1 MVKRMKMKKYIQSMM
16 AFAAIVSFASCS
28 SEDNNTT
35 IENESATKVMTF
47 TATQEGNE
55 ASTRAILSGTNIHW
69 ESEDKISLLYSSENK
84 QFTLTAGA
92 ESTSG
97 KFSGEA
103 GQSNSYSAVYPYQE
117 NASLSGNDV
126 TNVTLPAIQYARD
139 NSFDKN
145 AALMMAK
152 STNTTLEFKNA
163 VGYVKVKPRFACSKI
178 VLQAAGPSEYLAGM
192 CTLSYGDGKPSI
204 AFTSEQSTS
213 ITLSGNIT
221 ANTAYYIAVPAVTL
235 SAGWSISFTD
245 NTGDVYTRTGSNNIT
260 FKRNTI
266 INLGEF
272 SRTDNKLKLT
282 LSKNGEVPA
291 DKQVDM
297 GVFTIGD
304 KNYRLIFATSNL
316 TKDGLAENE
325 YDFGD
330 YFAWGATEPWCTQY
344 SRTGTGYNV
353 QVSLTTWGNT
363 KNATVY
369 DWETVPFR
377 DGNNWHCNQYIND
390 GEKLAM
396 EHDAARQILK
406 GDWQIPTKEIWDKLF
421 ESSKYEWIKTA
432 KAEYNGYQVKSKK
445 SETGTIFLPVAGE
458 VNNSWLSGAGT
469 SGFYW
474 SGTAKS
480 NDSAYSLYLY
490 LYYDEG
496 STWIYTKDR
505 YFGYSV
511 RPVRLVVESLAD
523 PVATTERYDYE
534 NDFKW
539 E

>member
-1 MVKRMKMKKYIQSMM
+1 MKKYIQSMM

-35 IENESATKVMTF
+35 IENESAVKVMTF
-47 TATQEGNE
+47 TATQEGDE
-55 ASTRAILSGTNIHW
+55 QSTRAAISTSDSKVINWESNDQISIFDGTN
-69 ESEDKISLLYSSENK
+69 NK
-84 QFTLTAGA
+84 QFTLTDGAG
-92 ESTSG
+92 STSG
-97 KFSGEA
+97 KFSGKA
-103 GQSNSYSAVYPYQE
+103 GQSTSYTAVYPYQE

-126 TNVTLPAIQYARD
+126 TNVTLPATQTATD

-178 VLQAAGPSEYLAGM
+178 VLKAAGASEYLAGM

-204 AFTSEQSTS
+204 TFTSGQSTS
-213 ITLSGNIT
+213 ITLSGDIT
-221 ANTAYYIAVPAVTL
+221 ANTVYYIAVPAVTL

-245 NTGDVYTRTGSNNIT
+245 TTGDVYTRTGSKSIT

-282 LSKNGEVPA
+282 LSQNGEVPA
-291 DKQVDM
+291 EKQVDM

-304 KNYRLIFATSNL
+304 KNYRVIFATSNL

-353 QVSLTTWGNT
+353 QVSLTAWENT
-363 KNATVY
+363 NNATVY
-369 DWETVPFR
+369 DWTTVPFR
-377 DGNNWHCNQYIND
+377 DGNNWYCNQYINNGD
-390 GEKLAM
+390 KLAM

-421 ESSKYEWIKTA
+421 ESSKYEWTKTS

-445 SETGTIFLPVAGE
+445 SETGTIFLPVAGY

-474 SGTAKS
+474 SGTANSK
-480 NDSAYSLYLY
+480 DTAYSLYLY
-490 LYYDEG
+490 TYYTEG
-496 STWIYTKDR
+496 STEISKKDR

-523 PVATTERYDYE
+523 PVATTERYGYE

>member
-1 MVKRMKMKKYIQSMM
+1 MKKYIQSMM

-69 ESEDKISLLYSSENK
+69 ESEDEISLLYSSENK
-84 QFTLTAGA
+84 QFTLTGGAG
-92 ESTSG
+92 STSG

-103 GQSNSYSAVYPYQE
+103 GQSTSYAAVYPYQP
-117 NASLSGNDV
+117 NASLSGTNV
-126 TNVTLPAIQYARD
+126 TNVTLPATQTATA
-139 NSFDKN
+139 NSFDKE

-178 VLQAAGPSEYLAGM
+178 VLQAANPTEYLAGK
-192 CTLSYGDGKPSI
+192 CTLLYDTNSNIPSI
-204 AFTSEQSTS
+204 TFTSEQSTS

-221 ANTAYYIAVPAVTL
+221 ANTVYYIAVPAVTL
-235 SAGWSISFTD
+235 NAGWSISFTD
-245 NTGDVYTRTGSNNIT
+245 NTTGDVYTRTGSKSIT

-304 KNYRLIFATSNL
+304 KNYRVIFATSNL
-316 TKDGLAENE
+316 TKNGLAEKE

-344 SRTGTGYNV
+344 SRTGTGYDV
-353 QVSLTTWGNT
+353 QVSLTAWDNT

-369 DWETVPFR
+369 DYTTLPFR
-377 DGNNWHCNQYIND
+377 DGKNWFCNKYIND

-396 EHDAARQILK
+396 EHDAARQILE

-421 ESSKYEWIKTA
+421 ESSKYEWTKTA
-432 KAEYNGYQVKSKK
+432 KANYNGYQVKSKK

-458 VNNSWLSGAGT
+458 VNRSSLSGAGT
-469 SGFYW
+469 YGSYW
-474 SGTAKS
+474 SGTANS
-480 NDSAYSLYLY
+480 NDAAYSLYLY
-490 LYYDEG
+490 TNYTEGDKDISPKYRYY
-496 STWIYTKDR
+496 
-505 YFGYSV
+505 GYSV

-523 PVATTERYDYE
+523 PVATTETYGNE
-534 NDFKW
+534 KDFKW

>member
-1 MVKRMKMKKYIQSMM
+1 MKMKKYIQSMM

-35 IENESATKVMTF
+35 IENESAVKVMTF
-47 TATQEGNE
+47 TATQEGDE
-55 ASTRAILSGTNIHW
+55 QSTRAAISTSDSKVINWESNDQISIFDGTN
-69 ESEDKISLLYSSENK
+69 NK
-84 QFTLTAGA
+84 QFTLKD
-92 ESTSG
+92 G
-97 KFSGEA
+97 KGTPNATFTGEA
-103 GQSNSYSAVYPYQE
+103 LESGSYTAVYPYQST
-117 NASLSGNDV
+117 ASLSGDDV
-126 TNVTLPAIQYARD
+126 TNVTLPATQNATD

-145 AALMMAK
+145 AALMMAQ
-152 STNTTLEFKNA
+152 SDNTTLNFKNV
-163 VGYVKVKPRFACSKI
+163 VGYVKVKPKFACSKI
-178 VLQAAGPSEYLAGM
+178 VLQAAGASEYLAGR
-192 CTLSYGDGKPSI
+192 CTLSYGEGMPSI

-245 NTGDVYTRTGSNNIT
+245 NTGDVYTRTGSNSIT

-282 LSKNGEVPA
+282 LSQNGEVPA

-344 SRTGTGYNV
+344 SRTGTGYDV
-353 QVSLTTWGNT
+353 QVSPTAWENT
-363 KNATVY
+363 QNATTY
-369 DWETVPFR
+369 DWSTVPFR
-377 DGNNWHCNQYIND
+377 DGNNWYCNRYIND
-390 GEKLAM
+390 GDKLAM

-421 ESSKYEWIKTA
+421 ESSKYEWTKTSKA
-432 KAEYNGYQVKSKK
+432 KYNGYQVKSKK
-445 SETGTIFLPVAGE
+445 SETGTIFLPVTGE
-458 VNNSWLSGAGT
+458 VYESSLSGAGT
-469 SGFYW
+469 FGYYW
-474 SGTAKS
+474 SGTANSDERAYRLKCTDGHVTH
-480 NDSAYSLYLY
+480 NDFNNRHV
-490 LYYDEG
+490 G
-496 STWIYTKDR
+496 VP
-505 YFGYSV
+505 V
-511 RPVRLVVESLAD
+511 RPVRLVAVD
-523 PVATTERYDYE
+523 
-534 NDFKW
+534 
-539 E
+539 

>member
-1 MVKRMKMKKYIQSMM
+1 MKKYIQSMM

-35 IENESATKVMTF
+35 IANESATKVMTF

-69 ESEDKISLLYSSENK
+69 ESEDEISIFDGTNNN
-84 QFTLTAGA
+84 QFTLTGGDG
-92 ESTSG
+92 STFG
-97 KFSGEA
+97 KFSGNA
-103 GQSNSYSAVYPYQE
+103 GQSTSYTAVYPYQP

-139 NSFDKN
+139 NSFDKK

-152 STNTTLEFKNA
+152 SDNTTLEFKNA

-178 VLQAAGPSEYLAGM
+178 VLKAARASEYLAGM
-192 CTLSYGDGKPSI
+192 CTLSYGEGMPSI
-204 AFTSEQSTS
+204 AFTPEQSTS

-221 ANTAYYIAVPAVTL
+221 ANTVYYIAVPAVTL

-245 NTGDVYTRTGSNNIT
+245 TTGDVYTRTGSKSIT

-344 SRTGTGYNV
+344 SRTGTGYDV
-353 QVSLTTWGNT
+353 QVSPTAWENT
-363 KNATVY
+363 QNATTY
-369 DWETVPFR
+369 DWSTVPFR
-377 DGNNWHCNQYIND
+377 DGNNWYCNQYIND
-390 GEKLAM
+390 GDKLAM

-421 ESSKYEWIKTA
+421 ESSKYEWTKTS

-458 VNNSWLSGAGT
+458 VYKSWLSGAGT
-469 SGFYW
+469 VGSYW

-490 LYYDEG
+490 LNYSEGNKDISPEYRYY
-496 STWIYTKDR
+496 
-505 YFGYSV
+505 GYSV

-523 PVATTERYDYE
+523 PVATTERYGYE
-534 NDFKW
+534 KDFKW

>member
-1 MVKRMKMKKYIQSMM
+1 MKMKKYIQSMM

-35 IENESATKVMTF
+35 IENESAVKVMTF
-47 TATQEGNE
+47 TAMQEGNE

-69 ESEDKISLLYSSENK
+69 ESEEKISIFDGTNNN
-84 QFTLTAGA
+84 QFTLTDGAGN
-92 ESTSG
+92 TSG
-97 KFSGEA
+97 KFSGKA
-103 GQSNSYSAVYPYQE
+103 GQSNSYTAVYPYQE

-178 VLQAAGPSEYLAGM
+178 VLTANEDIAGK

-204 AFTSEQSTS
+204 TFTSGQSTS

-221 ANTAYYIAVPAVTL
+221 ANTVYYIAVPTVTL

-245 NTGDVYTRTGSNNIT
+245 TTGDVYTRTGSKSIT

-282 LSKNGEVPA
+282 LSQNGEVPA
-291 DKQVDM
+291 EKQVDM

-304 KNYRLIFATSNL
+304 KNYRVIFATSNL

-353 QVSLTTWGNT
+353 QVSPTAWENT

-369 DWETVPFR
+369 DWTTVPFR
-377 DGNNWHCNQYIND
+377 DGNNWYCNQYINN

-396 EHDAARQILK
+396 KHDAAHQILK

-421 ESSKYEWIKTA
+421 ESSKYEWTKTSKA
-432 KAEYNGYQVKSKK
+432 KYNGYQVKSKK

-458 VNNSWLSGAGT
+458 VHKSSLSSAGT
-469 SGFYW
+469 YGFYW
-474 SGTAKS
+474 SGTANS
-480 NDSAYSLYLY
+480 NSSAYSLYLY
-490 LYYDEG
+490 LYYTDN
-496 STWIYTKDR
+496 KDISPKYR
-505 YFGYSV
+505 YYGYSV

-523 PVATTERYDYE
+523 PVATTETYGKE

-539 E
+539 